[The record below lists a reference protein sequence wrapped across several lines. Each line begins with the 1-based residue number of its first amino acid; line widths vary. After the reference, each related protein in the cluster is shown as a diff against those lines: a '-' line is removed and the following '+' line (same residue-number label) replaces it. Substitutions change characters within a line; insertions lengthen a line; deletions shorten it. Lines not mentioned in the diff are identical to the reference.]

1 MGKVKFCNKEAEV
14 LNGSSLTKNN
24 GIKKPLR
31 GGAGRMRS
39 DYLSDFSDLVSVLD
53 SSGLASSAFVSSDL
67 DSGVVV
73 AVVVG

>member
-1 MGKVKFCNKEAEV
+1 MA
-14 LNGSSLTKNN
+14 S
-24 GIKKPLR
+24 KKPLR
-31 GGAGRMRS
+31 GEAGRMRS

-53 SSGLASSAFVSSDL
+53 SSGLASSAFVSSGL